1 VETGLTPAIEQEEGK
16 ELRQAAG
23 LILMYHRI
31 GVFECDPWGLAVSPE
46 RFAEHLELLRKF
58 GQPRPLTQTAYALRH
73 NELFERT
80 LVLTFD
86 DGYVDNLNNAAPL
99 FERYDAPATIFL
111 ASGYIGSAREFWW
124 DELERMLLGPVRL
137 PGELRV
143 TASGRL
149 CIWSLGEACEYT
161 DDERRSDRAWGLD
174 KRGALSKRGEF
185 YRAVHRV
192 LQPLDDV
199 MRLKALDDISVWS
212 GDAGSA
218 RPSHLCV
225 SPDEA
230 VALKSSDLIE
240 LGAHTVTH
248 RVLSGLPE
256 EAQRQEIRQSKAD
269 LERLLGTPVLNFA
282 YPYGQYSERT
292 AALVREE
299 GFVSAC
305 STQAGVLTEDSDL
318 FALPRVKIGDWDAKR
333 FEATLAQ
340 WLPMEPRLHVSFAS

>member
-1 VETGLTPAIEQEEGK
+1 MTSGTDQEDAIEP
-16 ELRQAAG
+16 RQAAG
-23 LILMYHRI
+23 LILIYHRI
-31 GVFECDPWGLAVSPE
+31 GVLECDPWGLAVSPN

-58 GQPRPLTQTAYALRH
+58 GQPRPLTQTADALRR
-73 NELFERT
+73 NELFGQS

-86 DGYVDNLNNAAPL
+86 DGYVDNLHNAAPL

-111 ASGYIGSAREFWW
+111 ASGYIGAAREFWW
-124 DELERMLLGPVRL
+124 DELERILLVPERL
-137 PGELRV
+137 PGELRL
-143 TASGRL
+143 AAAGKIW
-149 CIWSLGEACEYT
+149 IWSLGEACEYK
-161 DDERRSDRAWGLD
+161 DDERRRDRAWSLD
-174 KRGALSKRGEF
+174 KRGALSKRSEL

-199 MRLKALDDISVWS
+199 DRLKALDDISVWS

-218 RPSHLCV
+218 RPSHLCI
-225 SPDEA
+225 SPDE
-230 VALKSSDLIE
+230 VMALKSSDLIE

-248 RVLSGLPE
+248 SALSTLPE
-256 EAQRQEIRQSKAD
+256 EAQRQEIQQSKTD

-282 YPYGQYSERT
+282 YPYGQYSART

-299 GFVSAC
+299 GFISAC
-305 STQAGVLTEDSDL
+305 STQAGVLTADSDL

-340 WLPMEPRLHVSFAS
+340 WLPSEPRSHVAFAS

>member
-1 VETGLTPAIEQEEGK
+1 
-16 ELRQAAG
+16 
-23 LILMYHRI
+23 
-31 GVFECDPWGLAVSPE
+31 VSPE

-192 LQPLDDV
+192 LQPLDD
-199 MRLKALDDISVWS
+199 
-212 GDAGSA
+212 
-218 RPSHLCV
+218 
-225 SPDEA
+225 EA
-230 VALKSSDLIE
+230 VALKNSDLIE

>member
-1 VETGLTPAIEQEEGK
+1 MEP
-16 ELRQAAG
+16 RQAAG

-31 GVFECDPWGLAVSPE
+31 GVLKCDPWGLAVSPE
-46 RFAEHLELLRKF
+46 RFAEHLESLRKF
-58 GQPRPLTQTAYALRH
+58 GQPRPLTQTTDALRRS
-73 NELFERT
+73 ELFEQT
-80 LVLTFD
+80 VVLTFD
-86 DGYVDNLNNAAPL
+86 DGYVDNLHNAAPL
-99 FERYDAPATIFL
+99 FERYDAPATIFV
-111 ASGYIGSAREFWW
+111 ASGYIGAAREFWW
-124 DELERMLLGPVRL
+124 DELERILLGPERL
-137 PGELRV
+137 PGELRLAAAGQV
-143 TASGRL
+143 W
-149 CIWSLGEACEYT
+149 IWPLGEACKYT
-161 DDERRSDRAWGLD
+161 DDERRGDRAWGLD
-174 KRGALSKRGEF
+174 KRGALSKRSEF

-199 MRLKALDDISVWS
+199 ERLKALDDIGLWS
-212 GDAGSA
+212 GDAGGA

-230 VALKSSDLIE
+230 MALKSSDLIE

-248 RVLSGLPE
+248 LALSGLPE

-282 YPYGQYSERT
+282 YPYGQYSEGT

-305 STQAGVLTEDSDL
+305 STQAGVLTEHSDL

-340 WLPMEPRLHVSFAS
+340 WLPMEPRSHVSFAS